1 MNTLDSAVY
10 SEAAQQHQIREVP
23 LSHLSIEVGHF
34 YMEDLRNGE
43 DRIRAQ
49 FTRIAPWIAAARA
62 TVDAGRGTPRVSTCF
77 LIDDYFRDDTDPGE
91 ILEKLVTIA
100 GECGVSIDY
109 VAREAGCCVA
119 DDVPLAELV
128 AERLL
133 PEPAPGTNGARPPV
147 HESGWLC
154 NGQRSAEPGS
164 DQAMRAQEWH
174 PATEFG
180 RRNHSIFLDVELWRT
195 VKDRTDGKPVL
206 WSCPF
211 LASVWQLLR
220 LGMLRYDGNPVAEPR
235 RWPPGMPWPE
245 QWADLPAVIRLNPEA
260 APFAAYRSVS
270 ILPPAYLP
278 IENAVALIL
287 GHLSLDESVT
297 DQVVTRGAGEGLRIS
312 RSVTNRLSHI
322 FVDEV

>member
-10 SEAAQQHQIREVP
+10 SEAAQEHQIREVP

-34 YMEDLRNGE
+34 YMDDLRTGE

-49 FTRIAPWIAAARA
+49 FKRVAPWIAAARA
-62 TVDAGRGTPRVSTCF
+62 TVDAGRGTARVSTCF

-91 ILEKLVTIA
+91 VLEMLIRIA
-100 GECGVSIDY
+100 GECGVPIDY

-119 DDVPLAELV
+119 DDVPVAGLV

-133 PEPAPGTNGARPPV
+133 PEPAPGTNGTRPPV

-154 NGQRSAEPGS
+154 NGLRSDEPGS
-164 DQAMRAQEWH
+164 DQAMRAQEWR
-174 PATEFG
+174 PAAEFG

-195 VKDRTDGKPVL
+195 EHDRADGTPVR

-220 LGMLRYDGNPVAEPR
+220 LGMLRYEGAPVAEPR
-235 RWPPGMPWPE
+235 QWPPGMPWPE

-270 ILPPAYLP
+270 ILPTTYLP
-278 IENAVALIL
+278 VENAVALIL

-297 DQVVTRGAGEGLRIS
+297 DQVVARGAREGLRIS
-312 RSVTNRLSHI
+312 RSVTRRISHI
-322 FVDEV
+322 FIDEA